1 MKLEGIEDFNNA
13 IKELTQ
19 DLRKKVIRAA
29 LRAGMKPII
38 AYARANSKE
47 LKKPHPYRI
56 RGLMKSRIVATNSRI
71 ATKRGEIGIY
81 MKPVAVKGVTKGAK
95 SPLDPFYYRFIA
107 GGFHAVGS
115 KRVAGGRLTRKAN
128 LASRVRAGK
137 ARFIPGD
144 DYIKKAFQAKGDEAL
159 TIFQKK
165 LKERIDK
172 ANRRK

>member
-1 MKLEGIEDFNNA
+1 MKIEGIDDFKKA
-13 IKELTQ
+13 IDDLTQ

-38 AYARANSKE
+38 AHAKAHSKE
-47 LKKPHPYRI
+47 LQKPHPYRI

-71 ATKRGEIGIY
+71 AAKRGDIGIY

-95 SPLDPFYYRFIA
+95 SPLDPFYYRFVA
-107 GGFHAVGS
+107 DGFHAVGG
-115 KRVAGGRLTRKAN
+115 KRVVGGRITRKAN
-128 LASRVRAGK
+128 LASKVRAGK
-137 ARFIPGD
+137 ATFVPGD
-144 DYIKKAFQAKGDEAL
+144 DFIKKAFQAKGDEAL
-159 TIFQKK
+159 AVFQKK